1 MIHQAN
7 HLHMLGC
14 NPWWKSW
21 KVGKRWYKIH
31 PNTSRV
37 TTYDEVTTKH
47 KAGVCSRSLLTT
59 FQNGPKGALGR
70 ASHKSYAPNTAS
82 KSYHK
87 EPSATKTLEPISP
100 IGTYWNHSSRPQRSA
115 ASPAFFKPPA
125 SRTPANNLPCAS
137 RHPDMSRSEDPR
149 CSWQMWQWHQWHCSC
164 PIFLEIDGA
173 KRMYGRPD
181 QKKQHA
187 RIDGPASAEPTIL
200 GAHLMDVANAIRP
213 RKGRWNYTVL
223 YTSVIIS
230 SSVKFQ
236 HLLNLLA
243 LLPVSSA
250 EILGCSPNWLLT
262 EFIESLGRS
271 SEPSGSHTAR
281 TKHSK
286 TWL

>member
-59 FQNGPKGALGR
+59 FQNGPKGALGH

-87 EPSATKTLEPISP
+87 GPSATKTLEPISP

-137 RHPDMSRSEDPR
+137 RHPDIPTCRDLKIHAARDR
-149 CSWQMWQWHQWHCSC
+149 CDS
-164 PIFLEIDGA
+164 D
-173 KRMYGRPD
+173 
-181 QKKQHA
+181 
-187 RIDGPASAEPTIL
+187 
-200 GAHLMDVANAIRP
+200 
-213 RKGRWNYTVL
+213 
-223 YTSVIIS
+223 IS
-230 SSVKFQ
+230 DISD
-236 HLLNLLA
+236 
-243 LLPVSSA
+243 
-250 EILGCSPNWLLT
+250 
-262 EFIESLGRS
+262 
-271 SEPSGSHTAR
+271 TAR
-281 TKHSK
+281 VPFFWRSLVPNGCMAGRIKKNNMPGLMVRHRRNQQF
-286 TWL
+286 